1 MQVIS
6 SWYIKNLA
14 AEARK
19 GMKQKV
25 AQGGW
30 PWLAPVGY
38 LNRKDKTSTWIE
50 VDPKLGPVIT
60 EAFRE
65 MATGKYTLD
74 EWTAHAFT
82 MGHRSR
88 AGGKLS
94 RSRWHDIFHN
104 RFYMGKTGWGRYGGE
119 ERDGNHPA
127 LVDPVT
133 FAQVQDVLAK
143 HDHHKKRT
151 QRHQYLLR
159 GLLYSLDAD
168 SPCLVTTQPSKG
180 ISYYRSKARVDGS
193 QVYYNCANIDG
204 QVADLIRSVTVEQ
217 ESRPRLEAALRQWL
231 ADMGRE
237 DEGSELSRAHQR
249 LESLA
254 AKRKNVNRMAA
265 EEMIGWE
272 EFRELRDEVEREEA
286 ALKSRVDFITRHQ
299 TLLAADFDL
308 ALDIACN
315 LGWLYE
321 KGSFEERRLLLETV
335 FKRIY
340 LRQTQIASYELNPPF
355 AVFCSDRSD
364 SAGQSEDASTVVRY
378 ESGLAGEVG
387 FEPTL
392 ADSESAVLPLD
403 YSPATSILYH
413 TSTAQAIYRH
423 RHHSHP

>member
-1 MQVIS
+1 MQEQAPNKQLRCCIYARVSSDEQAGRNFSVPAQVESCRYHAQGKGWTVVVEYHDGFESARPGKIRPTFEKMMAAARRKEFDIILVHKLDRFARDDYEHVVSERELEKLGVRLESVSEPLDVTSPAGYLSRRIMQVIS

-38 LNRKDKTSTWIE
+38 VNRKDKTSTWVE
-50 VDPKLGPVIT
+50 VDPKLGPVIA

-65 MATGKYTLD
+65 MTTGKYTLD

-265 EEMIGWE
+265 E
-272 EFRELRDEVEREEA
+272 
-286 ALKSRVDFITRHQ
+286 
-299 TLLAADFDL
+299 
-308 ALDIACN
+308 
-315 LGWLYE
+315 
-321 KGSFEERRLLLETV
+321 
-335 FKRIY
+335 
-340 LRQTQIASYELNPPF
+340 
-355 AVFCSDRSD
+355 
-364 SAGQSEDASTVVRY
+364 
-378 ESGLAGEVG
+378 
-387 FEPTL
+387 
-392 ADSESAVLPLD
+392 
-403 YSPATSILYH
+403 
-413 TSTAQAIYRH
+413 
-423 RHHSHP
+423 